1 MNRIEM
7 RNYYRK
13 CAGYLGMMGAILMF
27 TLSCLAIYISD
38 FSEINGVEEGTG
50 VVMLNCLY
58 LIFTVGMSIWSW
70 ESCWFFSALQ
80 ISCIAAMA
88 NSTMTGEAIWQ
99 RMYRR

>member
-58 LIFTVGMSIWSW
+58 LY
-70 ESCWFFSALQ
+70 CRYRFFHH
-80 ISCIAAMA
+80 
-88 NSTMTGEAIWQ
+88 
-99 RMYRR
+99 YRDCRNHRGKGKW

>member
-38 FSEINGVEEGTG
+38 FSEINGVEEGTEIG
-50 VVMLNCLY
+50 RA
-58 LIFTVGMSIWSW
+58 
-70 ESCWFFSALQ
+70 SCR
-80 ISCIAAMA
+80 
-88 NSTMTGEAIWQ
+88 E
-99 RMYRR
+99 RV

>member
-50 VVMLNCLY
+50 VVACILSL
-58 LIFTVGMSIWSW
+58 LSVS
-70 ESCWFFSALQ
+70 FFPSLP
-80 ISCIAAMA
+80 
-88 NSTMTGEAIWQ
+88 
-99 RMYRR
+99 